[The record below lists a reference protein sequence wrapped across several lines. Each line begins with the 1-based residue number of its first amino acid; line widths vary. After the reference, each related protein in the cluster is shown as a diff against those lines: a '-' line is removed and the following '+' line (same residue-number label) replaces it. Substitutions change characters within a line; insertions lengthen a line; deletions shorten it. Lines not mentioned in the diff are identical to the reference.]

1 MPKNIRVVLCKR
13 PLEKNNKYSRNETLL
28 KVADLAKAI
37 AHAKARA
44 TLPFTIT

>member
-1 MPKNIRVVLCKR
+1 MPKNIRVETAR
-13 PLEKNNKYSRNETLL
+13 KNNKYSRNETLL